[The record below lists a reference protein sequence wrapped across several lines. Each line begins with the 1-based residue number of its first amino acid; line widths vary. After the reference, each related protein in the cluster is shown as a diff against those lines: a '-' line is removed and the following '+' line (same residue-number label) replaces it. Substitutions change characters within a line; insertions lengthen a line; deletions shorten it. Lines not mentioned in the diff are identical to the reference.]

1 MTMPTTPLAVPLVV
15 PVVASAAFG
24 VLAVLTIGAWAPL
37 DAVDTA
43 ISETFRTWGAGRPGL
58 ISVVRVATDV
68 ATTIPYLT
76 AGLLAATTLWV
87 RRQRPAARFV
97 AATAVSVPVLWSLM
111 HLLLVHAR
119 PVDGFVTVASNGF
132 PSGHTSNAAA
142 AALVVV
148 ILVRPRSHVGR
159 VVLVTVALAVALF
172 IGVTRLILL
181 AHWPSDVL
189 GGWLLVL
196 AVVPALAAVT
206 VGAGRPS
213 RTVDE

>member
-1 MTMPTTPLAVPLVV
+1 MTVLVKPAAGVWRV
-15 PVVASAAFG
+15 PVVAGAGF
-24 VLAVLTIGAWAPL
+24 VLLAVLTVGAWPPL

-43 ISETFRTWGAGRPGL
+43 ISEALRAWGAGRPGL

-87 RRQRPAARFV
+87 RGRRPAARFTAAV
-97 AATAVSVPVLWSLM
+97 AVAVPVLWSLM
-111 HLLLVHAR
+111 HLLLVHTR

-148 ILVRPRSHVGR
+148 ILVRPRTRSGR
-159 VVLVTVALAVALF
+159 VVLVTVALVSALL
-172 IGVTRLILL
+172 IGVSRLILL

-206 VGAGRPS
+206 MPPPDPS
-213 RTVDE
+213 TGVDK

>member
-1 MTMPTTPLAVPLVV
+1 MPRMTTRITCWAAPLVAS
-15 PVVASAAFG
+15 VAFL
-24 VLAVLTIGAWAPL
+24 VLAALTIGAWAPL

-43 ISETFRTWGAGRPGL
+43 ISEAFRAWGAGRPGL
-58 ISVVRVATDV
+58 IAVVRVATDV

-76 AGLLAATTLWV
+76 AGLLTATTLWV
-87 RRQRPAARFV
+87 RGKRPAARFV
-97 AATAVSVPVLWSLM
+97 AATAVAVPVLWSLM

-119 PVDGFVTVASNGF
+119 PADGFVTVASNGF

-148 ILVRPRSHVGR
+148 ILARPGTRRGR
-159 VVLVTVALAVALF
+159 VVLVTAALLFGLIIALS
-172 IGVTRLILL
+172 RLMLL

-196 AVVPALAAVT
+196 AVVPALAALT
-206 VGAGRPS
+206 VGSAEPS
-213 RTVDE
+213 KAVDE